1 MFVFCRQSLCLCH
14 HYICLVLLGAVVA
27 SLEGE
32 LVVKD
37 QQHLQWH
44 LDPTNLRHCET
55 LLDIV
60 YAQVLQNCP
69 AAQSVSNFKP
79 GETRRVCEVAPWP

>member
-14 HYICLVLLGAVVA
+14 HCICLVLLGAVVA

-60 YAQVLQNCP
+60 YARVL
-69 AAQSVSNFKP
+69 
-79 GETRRVCEVAPWP
+79 